1 MRKLRR
7 ICTVCLALALV
18 LMSIPPVEAKAR
30 YTYTI
35 RIYAGQQGTIGGGE
49 VVVYSGLDYGSR
61 VNFNLR
67 DVTLND
73 NSKYYVKGIRQS
85 GRDNNTAGTTSFRV
99 TEDRDYVVAYGLLT
113 DAVAYTINYV
123 DAAGNTLAPSETYY
137 GNVGD
142 KPVVAY
148 LYIEG
153 YQPQAYNLTR
163 TLSEN
168 AAENV
173 FDFVYSPVPEGGVIV
188 IPGGVITDEVPA
200 PGGGGPATP
209 GGPGV
214 PVGED
219 EPGGADEPGD
229 KDIPDQDTPE
239 GPPGE
244 NVEPSEELDLD
255 DGEVPLSTWNDIM
268 GDAFMV
274 GIPLWGKAGLILLT
288 AALAGGAVWYR
299 KKKKKGTKA

>member
-49 VVVYSGLDYGSR
+49 VMVYSGLDYGSR

-99 TEDRDYVVAYGLLT
+99 TEDRDSVVAYGLLT

-123 DAAGNTLAPSETYY
+123 DGAGNTLAPSETYY

-148 LYIEG
+148 L
-153 YQPQAYNLTR
+153 
-163 TLSEN
+163 
-168 AAENV
+168 
-173 FDFVYSPVPEGGVIV
+173 D
-188 IPGGVITDEVPA
+188 
-200 PGGGGPATP
+200 
-209 GGPGV
+209 
-214 PVGED
+214 
-219 EPGGADEPGD
+219 
-229 KDIPDQDTPE
+229 
-239 GPPGE
+239 
-244 NVEPSEELDLD
+244 
-255 DGEVPLSTWNDIM
+255 
-268 GDAFMV
+268 
-274 GIPLWGKAGLILLT
+274 
-288 AALAGGAVWYR
+288 R
-299 KKKKKGTKA
+299 KSVV